1 MLNTGLSG
9 KAPSSHSH
17 DDRYYTKYEVSAGMA
32 GKADSGHTHDDRY
45 YTEAEINNMLPLQ
58 NFITG
63 INLAPKALN
72 TDYSYANAALKN
84 KKCIVAIFYSSVG
97 NVLVTSY
104 TSSRGV
110 LNIKDG
116 DQYWGGEVQVAY
128 NSSTGTVTFK
138 VVWIGGSQILSNFA
152 LTDILY

>member
-1 MLNTGLSG
+1 
-9 KAPSSHSH
+9 
-17 DDRYYTKYEVSAGMA
+17 MA

-45 YTEAEINNMLPLQ
+45 YTVTAINNMLPLQ
-58 NFITG
+58 HYITG
-63 INLAPKALN
+63 INIVPTALGK
-72 TDYSYANAALKN
+72 DYLYTNAALKG
-84 KKCIVAIFYSSVG
+84 KTCIVAIFYSSVG

-116 DQYWGGEVQVAY
+116 DQYWGGEVQVGY
-128 NSSTGTVTFK
+128 NSSTGTVAFT